1 MSHEFAALLVNGFR
15 RLGSSCRDLGSAAAH
30 RALPVAGSVKGKFG
44 GPDPIG
50 ALISVMDHVETAMR
64 TILRWLRA
72 AVRHRGLGLTGGL
85 AWRGLAAVT
94 GIGMAAAL
102 VTGLSGDGGE
112 MQIASLAEQPAAE
125 IRPVRDVRQ
134 EPRLLGARHEDWTR
148 IARPT
153 AMFGLDSPEL
163 ERQSPVYE
171 ASRSQDGTKREDVLS
186 FGAFAEAK
194 PHLLLRLVVDHG
206 DDHLTQPF
214 IIALVREAA
223 ARGMSVQ
230 RSGAPTGLSTKFG
243 SVEATDVTLSDGA
256 TERACIGFR
265 HRGGDTPLRL
275 SGWWCGGAARPA
287 DRQQLACLVDG
298 LALLGSGEDHAL
310 RGAFV
315 AAERNRDGA
324 CSLPRPSATGRKTS
338 SSDADGTATGLRT
351 AAKR

>member
-1 MSHEFAALLVNGFR
+1 MSREFAALLVNGFR
-15 RLGSSCRDLGSAAAH
+15 RLGSGCRELGAAAAH
-30 RALPVAGSVKGKFG
+30 RALPVAGGVKGKLG
-44 GPDPIG
+44 GPDPVGI
-50 ALISVMDHVETAMR
+50 LISVVDHVEAAIR
-64 TILRWLRA
+64 AIIRWLRA
-72 AVRHRGLGLTGGL
+72 AIGHRGFGLTGGL
-85 AWRGLAAVT
+85 AWRGLAAVA

-112 MQIASLAEQPAAE
+112 MQAAVLAEQPASE

-134 EPRLLGARHEDWTR
+134 EPRPLGARHEDWAR
-148 IARPT
+148 IARPI

-163 ERQSPVYE
+163 ERQAPAYE

-186 FGAFAEAK
+186 FGAFTEAK

-230 RSGAPTGLSTKFG
+230 RSGAPTGLTTKFG

-298 LALLGSGEDHAL
+298 LALLGAGEDHAL
-310 RGAFV
+310 RSAFA

-324 CSLPRPSATGRKTS
+324 CSPPRPSTAGRKTS
-338 SSDADGTATGLRT
+338 SLDADGTVTSLRA

>member
-1 MSHEFAALLVNGFR
+1 MSREFAALLVNGFR
-15 RLGSSCRDLGSAAAH
+15 RLGSGCRGLGAAAVH
-30 RALPVAGSVKGKFG
+30 RALPVAAGVKGKLG
-44 GPDPIG
+44 GPDPVGI
-50 ALISVMDHVETAMR
+50 LISVVDHVEAAIR
-64 TILRWLRA
+64 TIIRWLRA
-72 AVRHRGLGLTGGL
+72 AIGHRGLGLTGGL
-85 AWRGLAAVT
+85 AWRGLAAVA

-112 MQIASLAEQPAAE
+112 MQVANLAEQPASE
-125 IRPVRDVRQ
+125 IRHVRDVRQ
-134 EPRLLGARHEDWTR
+134 EPRPLDARHEDWAR
-148 IARPT
+148 IARPI

-163 ERQSPVYE
+163 ERQAPAYE

-186 FGAFAEAK
+186 FGALTEAK

-230 RSGAPTGLSTKFG
+230 RSGAPTGLTTKFG
-243 SVEATDVTLSDGA
+243 PVEATDVTLSDGA
-256 TERACIGFR
+256 TERTCIGFR

-298 LALLGSGEDHAL
+298 LALLGAGEDHAL
-310 RGAFV
+310 RNAFA

-324 CSLPRPSATGRKTS
+324 CSPPRPSTAGRKTS
-338 SSDADGTATGLRT
+338 SLDGGGTATSLKA

>member
-1 MSHEFAALLVNGFR
+1 MSREFAALLVNGFR
-15 RLGSSCRDLGSAAAH
+15 RLGSSCRELGSAAAH
-30 RALPVAGSVKGKFG
+30 RALPVAGSVKGKLG

-50 ALISVMDHVETAMR
+50 ALISVMDHVEAAMR

-85 AWRGLAAVT
+85 AWRGLAAVA

-112 MQIASLAEQPAAE
+112 MQVASLAEQPAAE
-125 IRPVRDVRQ
+125 IRSVRDVRQ
-134 EPRLLGARHEDWTR
+134 EPRLLGAQHEDWTR
-148 IARPT
+148 IARPI

-163 ERQSPVYE
+163 ERQTMAYE
-171 ASRSQDGTKREDVLS
+171 ASRSQDGAKREDVLS
-186 FGAFAEAK
+186 FGAFTEAK

-230 RSGAPTGLSTKFG
+230 RSGAPTGLTTKFG

-256 TERACIGFR
+256 NERACIGFR

-275 SGWWCGGAARPA
+275 SGWWCGGAARPV

-298 LALLGSGEDHAL
+298 LALLSAGEDQVL
-310 RGAFV
+310 RSLFA
-315 AAERNRDGA
+315 AAERNRGGA
-324 CSLPRPSATGRKTS
+324 CSPPRPSAAGRKTS
-338 SSDADGTATGLRT
+338 SLDAEGTLPSHQA